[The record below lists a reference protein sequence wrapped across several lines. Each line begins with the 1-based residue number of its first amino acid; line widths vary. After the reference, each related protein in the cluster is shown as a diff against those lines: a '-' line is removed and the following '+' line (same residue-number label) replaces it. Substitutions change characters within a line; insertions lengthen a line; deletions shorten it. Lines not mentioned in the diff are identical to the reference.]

1 MNQTIEE
8 IIARFG
14 KEGWLVQKTKESFW
28 ALRPKGLFN
37 YKVLL
42 LTYNPFDDKFTIVK
56 PPNPNDPHYKQA
68 VKILAVCDRKGPWF
82 KDASACQKNSF
93 KSFNHD
99 TGNMAI
105 ILQISAER
113 FLNFDEIRLVTA
125 NIDDGEFKVTV
136 WWRDGE
142 TSDVFHDEQAKKVIQ
157 LVELY
162 ALANLKRLQPDGGE
176 D

>member
-14 KEGWLVQKTKESFW
+14 QEGWLVQKTKETFW

-37 YKVLL
+37 YKVFL

-68 VKILAVCDRKGPWF
+68 VKILEAIATKPSCLKEAIARP
-82 KDASACQKNSF
+82 KNSKF
-93 KSFNHD
+93 FNYER
-99 TGNMAI
+99 GNMASI
-105 ILQISAER
+105 FQISADT
-113 FLNFDEIRLVTA
+113 FLNFDDIRQVKA
-125 NIDDGEFKVTV
+125 NINRSEFKVTI
-136 WWRDGE
+136 WWRNGE
-142 TSDVFHDEQAKKVIQ
+142 SSTTFHDKQAKRVIQ

-162 ALANLKRLQPDGGE
+162 ALANCKQLQLDDGE